1 MANLDQIMNH
11 IADYTIVES
20 GTSGNWRYRKW
31 SDGTAE
37 CWMNKKENLTLT
49 SWGSLYYARMDAD
62 SYPTGLFTEV
72 ITVVAQFASSIDMVA
87 SARNQGNGMGET
99 LSTTTPPAILGI
111 RPTTASAASYTG
123 MWYAIGKWN

>member
-1 MANLDQIMNH
+1 MATLDSIMNH
-11 IADYTIVES
+11 IADCTIVES

-37 CWMNKKENLTLT
+37 CWMNKKENLAMTT
-49 SWGSLYYARMDAD
+49 WGSLYYVRMDAD

-72 ITVVAQFASSIDMVA
+72 ISVVAQFASSIDMVA
-87 SARNQGNGMGET
+87 SARNQGEGRGEN
-99 LSTTTPPAILGI
+99 LSTTTPPGILGI
-111 RPTTASAASYTG
+111 RPTSGNPAYYTG

>member
-1 MANLDQIMNH
+1 MATLDNIMSH
-11 IADYTIVES
+11 IADWAIVES
-20 GTSGNWRYRKW
+20 GTSGNWHYRKW

-37 CWMNKKENLTLT
+37 CWMNKKATLTVT
-49 SWGSLYYARMDAD
+49 SWGSLYYVRMDAD

-72 ITVVAQFASSIDMVA
+72 ITVVAQFASSIDIVA
-87 SARNQGNGMGET
+87 SARNQGDGRGET

-123 MWYAIGKWN
+123 MWYAIGKWK